1 MWYHRNRHYWNDD
14 EKVKGRES
22 LFRPAHVAHE
32 GIRSGQVRQGEH
44 ACGVFGCMNDR
55 HYTTHVELR
64 YFCPH
69 PCREPE
75 TRATRTS
82 TTTVPRCS
90 TPLDFWR
97 CPLHQPSASPTTQ
110 RHFTAPHTTT
120 HPHPPPPPPPTL
132 PQPPPPPPPPS
143 SPSPSRRPRCIS
155 TTTTTTNTHPPPH
168 DCSELRA

>member
-1 MWYHRNRHYWNDD
+1 M
-14 EKVKGRES
+14 VKGRES

-44 ACGVFGCMNDR
+44 ACGVFGRMNDR

-69 PCREPE
+69 PCVEPE

-97 CPLHQPSASPTTQ
+97 CPLHQPHPPHRYTSPHHTP
-110 RHFTAPHTTT
+110 PHTHTPHHHHLLLFLNHHHHHH
-120 HPHPPPPPPPTL
+120 HPRHLHHHHHDDHAAYPPPPPPQTPIRLPTTAASFEPEAHTGL
-132 PQPPPPPPPPS
+132 
-143 SPSPSRRPRCIS
+143 
-155 TTTTTTNTHPPPH
+155 
-168 DCSELRA
+168 